1 MASPLRL
8 LKLSLLKSLS
18 RLLQLGAAASFK
30 LKELPVIELSRRH
43 SLYHPMLLN
52 LSVAE
57 AMAKVSAAMPMG
69 DSMNTT

>member
-8 LKLSLLKSLS
+8 LKLSVPKSLS
-18 RLLQLGAAASFK
+18 RLLQLGAAASLNMK
-30 LKELPVIELSRRH
+30 GLLAIDSSSRY

-52 LSVAE
+52 LNVAE